1 MKTASFGNFQ
11 VGIVDDP
18 SVEDKGGFDF
28 ASGMDIFSE
37 PGVLKACGK
46 MVAVTFGT
54 GAAPTV
60 IPTRMVDTTNATQT
74 VGYIAAGDKILEST
88 NGTTWNLFLTNSEGV
103 NLGLG
108 IYNGRVWYAADDKLG
123 YAPVGNAAAKND
135 SFQAIQDDDEYHPM
149 ILQGG
154 TLKFGNGRYVGS
166 IDEAFTVTPQAL
178 KLPAGYR
185 VKSLAEYLTRLF
197 VGTKFGA
204 MPEAITYSDASVF
217 DWRGIVLSSGSALP
231 ETPYPLK
238 MLGMN
243 ALLSDGGRLY
253 GFPGDN
259 LDSHVHLFTG
269 SVFELYRKLS
279 RQTLES
285 ALVVNPGA
293 VTQYADTQLFAG
305 QMTKNASV
313 FQMKNGV
320 ICGAFVPSAI
330 TPGQSDVLQ
339 IGFVKT
345 SFFKSVIIGYWRVNA
360 GTFHIEISDSA
371 SPQNGAFVRT
381 LWHRFK
387 TDRLKRHIGV
397 KLNLKP
403 LAANTSVAVAY
414 RTTRAGSFTDSGYTI
429 TSANQDKPVILAAQ
443 PRTREVQYK
452 FTYTT
457 NGGNGPELLSYDPLY
472 EILTSNR

>member
-1 MKTASFGNFQ
+1 MKTASFGSFQ

-18 SVEDKGGFDF
+18 SIEDKGGFDF

-46 MVAVTFGT
+46 MVPVSFGT
-54 GAAPTV
+54 GAAPAV
-60 IPTRMVDTTNATQT
+60 IPTWMVDTTDATQT
-74 VGYIAAGDKILEST
+74 VGYIIAGDKILEST
-88 NGTTWNLFLTNSEGV
+88 NGATWNLFLTNANGA

-108 IYNGRVWYAADDKLG
+108 IYAGRVWYAAASKLG
-123 YAPVGNAAAKND
+123 YAPVGAAGSKND
-135 SFQAIQDDDEYHPM
+135 NFATIDTDAEYHPM
-149 ILQGG
+149 ILQSG
-154 TLKFGNGRYVGS
+154 TLKLGAGRYITSV
-166 IDEAFTVTPQAL
+166 DEAFAVTNQAL
-178 KLPAGYR
+178 KLVSGYR
-185 VKSLAEYLTRLF
+185 IKSLAEYLTRLF
-197 VGTKFGA
+197 MGTKFGA

-217 DWRGIVLSSGSALP
+217 DWRGKVLSSGSALP

-243 ALLSDGGRLY
+243 ALLSDGGRLF
-253 GFPGDN
+253 GFPGNEGD
-259 LDSHVHLFTG
+259 VHLFTG
-269 SVFELYRKLS
+269 SVFEPFRKLS
-279 RQTLES
+279 RQRIES

-293 VTQYADTQLFAG
+293 VGQYEGTMLFAG
-305 QMTKNASV
+305 QMTKNPGV
-313 FQMKNGV
+313 FQMKDGA

-330 TPGQSDVLQ
+330 IPGASDVLQ

-345 SFFKSVIIGYWRVNA
+345 SFFKQVLIGYWRVNA
-360 GTFHIEISDSA
+360 GTFHIEKSSTDL
-371 SPQNGAFVRT
+371 QNSAFVRT

-403 LAANTSVAVAY
+403 MAANTSVAVAY

-443 PRTREVQYK
+443 PRSREIQYR

-457 NGGNGPELLSYDPLY
+457 DNANGPELLSYDPLY
-472 EILTSNR
+472 EVLTTNR